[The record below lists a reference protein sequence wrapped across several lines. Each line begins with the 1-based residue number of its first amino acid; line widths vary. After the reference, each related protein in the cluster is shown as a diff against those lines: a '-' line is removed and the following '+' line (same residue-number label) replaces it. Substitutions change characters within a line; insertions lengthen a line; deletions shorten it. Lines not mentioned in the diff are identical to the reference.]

1 MFKVQS
7 IYQAI
12 NNRLKYCFRRKIKK
26 YEDCYD
32 ISIYLIIIDTA
43 SEAVLLN
50 G

>member
-12 NNRLKYCFRRKIKK
+12 NNKLKDYFRRKIKK

-32 ISIYLIIIDTA
+32 IFIYLIIIDTA
-43 SEAVLLN
+43 SEAVFLY